1 MLAARNEERG
11 SSGQNCFSGPTIS
24 AVQLRQM
31 SEAEWSAVLAAD
43 ARAAARYVRSAA
55 ERGFKAA
62 QVIWGQMLLDGR
74 GVSRDPDE
82 AFRWFARAASIGS
95 VEGVNMVGRC
105 HELGWGVRSDHR
117 EAVVWYRKAAE
128 RGSPWGAYNLG
139 CMLLYG
145 DGVPHDPAG
154 ALAAFRLSAERGN
167 VKAMGFV
174 ARCHD
179 EGWGTARDGEA
190 ALSWYERAARGG
202 DCWAQFNLATHLVAS
217 GRIEDAAAWL
227 RQSLDSGTP
236 NYLQAAGAALIGSD
250 MPALAEIGRRALARA
265 AQEGAPS
272 ADEADRSPGML
283 QALRKLVRPRSL
295 EPA

>member
-1 MLAARNEERG
+1 MSAA
-11 SSGQNCFSGPTIS
+11 SPTSDDIIS
-24 AVQLRQM
+24 AFELRRM
-31 SEAEWSAVLAAD
+31 GATEWADVMRSAPRER
-43 ARAAARYVRSAA
+43 ARFIRSAA
-55 ERGFKAA
+55 EHGFKAA
-62 QVIWGQMLLDGR
+62 QIVWGQMLLDGT
-74 GVSRDPDE
+74 GVQRDR
-82 AFRWFARAASIGS
+82 AAAHRWFSRAAAIGS
-95 VEGVNMVGRC
+95 PDGINMVGRC
-105 HELGWGVRSDHR
+105 HELGWGVPVDHR
-117 EAVVWYRKAAE
+117 EALGWYRRAAE
-128 RGSPWGAYNLG
+128 NGSDWGAYNLG

-167 VKAMGFV
+167 AKAMGFV
-174 ARCHD
+174 GRCHD
-179 EGWGTARDGEA
+179 EGWGTARNGET

-250 MPALAEIGRRALARA
+250 MPALAEIGGRALARA